1 MDRAVYEN
9 ACLSRRR
16 SSSGVY
22 RRAVLCL
29 FVSAFVLS
37 GATFRASVVKVDITP
52 SSPQWLMG
60 YAPRR
65 SNGVND
71 HIYHRIVAMD
81 DGRVQFFLISSDLCL
96 FSPSVYDD
104 VGTRLRKES
113 GIEPQ
118 NLWWSVTHSHA
129 TPEVGPPGIYKVLL
143 GRSDHEWNRDYAAT
157 VTRSLID
164 GVKEAKAKL
173 QPAQIAIGT
182 GMAMANI
189 NRRAK
194 DENGKVTLGLNP
206 DGPAD
211 RQIGII
217 RIERPEGTPIAFIAN
232 YAMHGTVLSGA
243 NLEIGGDA
251 PGEVSAYVERKLGA
265 PLLYENGAAGNIAPI
280 YSGYPDPKTGHL
292 SQFDVLLG
300 DHILAAVA
308 ELGPASQAVS
318 LWTGEKTIET
328 PRKSGLDWP
337 DELKA
342 YSRNA
347 QNGVALIELPVRFLR
362 INDTI
367 IWSAPVEAFCEIA
380 FSVRNASPFA
390 HTFFFGYTGGW
401 FGYLP
406 TSRAFEEGGYEPNTS
421 PFTRAAETDVTEG
434 VVNYIQSVPRQERNS
449 RSGLR

>member
-1 MDRAVYEN
+1 M
-9 ACLSRRR
+9 
-16 SSSGVY
+16 
-22 RRAVLCL
+22 LCL
-29 FVSAFVLS
+29 LLSAFTLS
-37 GATFRASVVKVDITP
+37 GASFRASLVKVDITP

-60 YAPRR
+60 YAPRQ
-65 SNGVND
+65 SDGVHD
-71 HIYHRIVAMD
+71 HIYHRILAMD
-81 DGRVQFFLISSDLCL
+81 DGRVLFFLISSDLCL

-104 VGTRLRKES
+104 VARRLHGEL
-113 GIEPQ
+113 GIEAQ
-118 NLWWSVTHSHA
+118 NIWWSVTHSHA
-129 TPEVGPPGIYKVLL
+129 APEVGPPGMYKVLL
-143 GRSDHEWNRDYAAT
+143 GRSNHEWNRDYAAK
-157 VTRSLID
+157 VTGSLIE
-164 GVKEAKAKL
+164 GVNKAKATL
-173 QPAQIAIGT
+173 EPAQIAIGT

-194 DENGKVTLGLNP
+194 DEDGKVTLGLNP

-217 RIERPEGTPIAFIAN
+217 RIERPDGTPIALIAN

-243 NLEIGGDA
+243 NLKIGGDA

-265 PLLYENGAAGNIAPI
+265 PLIYENGAAGNMAPI

-308 ELGPASQAVS
+308 ALGPASKAVS

-328 PRKSGLDWP
+328 PRKPALDWP

-342 YSRNA
+342 YSRTA
-347 QNGVALIELPVRFLR
+347 PNGEALIQLPIRFLR

-380 FSVRNASPFA
+380 FSVRNASHFS

-401 FGYLP
+401 LGYLP
-406 TSRAFEEGGYEPNTS
+406 TSRAFDEGGYEPDTS
-421 PFTRAAETDVTEG
+421 PFTKAAETDVSEG
-434 VVNYIQSVPRQERNS
+434 VATYIQSVAR
-449 RSGLR
+449 